1 MNMENENKF
10 WPVTFRRKDIPK
22 LFGFNVRSFDTLVN
36 QGKLHPIV
44 FGSLKLYKTTDMLAY
59 LDKKQIK

>member
-1 MNMENENKF
+1 MENDSKF
-10 WPVTFRRKDIPK
+10 FPITFRRKDIPK

>member
-1 MNMENENKF
+1 MENDDSKF
-10 WPVTFRRKDIPK
+10 FPITFRRKDIPK